1 MVKIKS
7 DGHQCHQKQNN
18 KDNNNEREQLNRH
31 RTSEFNKPPS
41 TRDVQSIYNCTR
53 KGHDLMVVVVVV
65 VVLVNQNPLWLRIWR
80 QLSPSPRKFSLLVV
94 AL

>member
-1 MVKIKS
+1 MVEIKS

-53 KGHDLMVVVVVV
+53 NSRLDGGGGGGGCAGESKPTLAENLAPVVS
-65 VVLVNQNPLWLRIWR
+65 
-80 QLSPSPRKFSLLVV
+80 LSP
-94 AL
+94 